1 MPHLAPSVPPLNHPS
16 IITQPKPPKTQN
28 TKQTK
33 NQTTPQKTKITSDV
47 RFASLP
53 LCAESQRALSEGLRY
68 EFCTKVQAMSLPAC
82 LSGTDVVCK
91 AKTGSGKT
99 IAFLLPA
106 IESIKANP
114 SRPRNSVA
122 CLVISPTRELAA
134 QIAAEAAK
142 LVQFHRPALSVQC
155 VVGGTNM
162 KSEASK
168 MAAHAP
174 DILVATPGRL
184 IDHLKNGGL
193 APALQAAGGLQTLVF
208 DEADQLLDM
217 GFR

>member
-1 MPHLAPSVPPLNHPS
+1 M
-16 IITQPKPPKTQN
+16 
-28 TKQTK
+28 
-33 NQTTPQKTKITSDV
+33 

-53 LCAESQRALSEGLRY
+53 LCAESQRALAEGLRY
-68 EFCTKVQAMSLPAC
+68 EYCTKVQAMSLPAC
-82 LSGTDVVCK
+82 LSGSDVVCK

-106 IESIKANP
+106 IERIKAQK
-114 SRPRNSVA
+114 RPPRTVA

-142 LVQFHRPALSVQC
+142 LVQFQRPPIVVQC

-168 MAAHAP
+168 MSARAP

-184 IDHLKNGGL
+184 IDHLKNGAL
-193 APALQAAGGLQTLVF
+193 APALQTPGGLQTLVF

>member
-1 MPHLAPSVPPLNHPS
+1 
-16 IITQPKPPKTQN
+16 
-28 TKQTK
+28 
-33 NQTTPQKTKITSDV
+33 V
-47 RFASLP
+47 RFSSLP
-53 LCAESQRALSEGLRY
+53 LCPESQRALAEGLRY

-82 LSGTDVVCK
+82 LSGSDVVCK

-106 IESIKANP
+106 IERIRAQQ
-114 SRPRNSVA
+114 RPRGTVA

-134 QIAAEAAK
+134 QIAAEATK
-142 LVQFHRPALSVQC
+142 LIAFQRNPPMTVQV

-162 KSEASK
+162 KSEASR
-168 MAAHAP
+168 MAARMP

-184 IDHLKNGGL
+184 IDHLRNGAL

>member
-1 MPHLAPSVPPLNHPS
+1 LA
-16 IITQPKPPKTQN
+16 
-28 TKQTK
+28 
-33 NQTTPQKTKITSDV
+33 
-47 RFASLP
+47 
-53 LCAESQRALSEGLRY
+53 EGLRY

-82 LSGTDVVCK
+82 LSGQDVVCK

-106 IESIKANP
+106 IERIKNQP
-114 SRPRNSVA
+114 RPRGSVA

-134 QIAAEAAK
+134 QIATEAQK
-142 LVQFHRPALSVQC
+142 LVQFQKPPLNVQV

-168 MAAHAP
+168 LSARVP

-184 IDHLKNGGL
+184 IDHLRNGAL

>member
-1 MPHLAPSVPPLNHPS
+1 
-16 IITQPKPPKTQN
+16 
-28 TKQTK
+28 
-33 NQTTPQKTKITSDV
+33 V

-53 LCAESQRALSEGLRY
+53 LCPESQRALAEGLRY
-68 EFCTKVQAMSLPAC
+68 EYCTKVQAMSLPAC
-82 LSGTDVVCK
+82 LSGSDVVCK

-106 IESIKANP
+106 IERIRAQQ
-114 SRPRNSVA
+114 RPRGTVA

-142 LVQFHRPALSVQC
+142 LVQFQRPPMTVQV

-162 KSEASK
+162 KSEASRL
-168 MAAHAP
+168 ASRVP

-193 APALQAAGGLQTLVF
+193 APALQASGGLQTLVF

>member
-1 MPHLAPSVPPLNHPS
+1 M
-16 IITQPKPPKTQN
+16 
-28 TKQTK
+28 
-33 NQTTPQKTKITSDV
+33 

-53 LCAESQRALSEGLRY
+53 LCAESQRALAEGLRY

-82 LSGTDVVCK
+82 LSGSDVVCK

-106 IESIKANP
+106 IERIKAQR
-114 SRPRNSVA
+114 RPANTVA

-134 QIAAEAAK
+134 QIAAEAAR
-142 LVQFHRPALSVQC
+142 LVQFQTRPHVTVQV

-168 MAAHAP
+168 LAARVP

-184 IDHLKNGGL
+184 IDHLRNGQL
-193 APALQAAGGLQTLVF
+193 APALQAPGGLQTLVF

>member
-1 MPHLAPSVPPLNHPS
+1 
-16 IITQPKPPKTQN
+16 
-28 TKQTK
+28 
-33 NQTTPQKTKITSDV
+33 V

-53 LCAESQRALSEGLRY
+53 LCAESQRALAEGLRY
-68 EFCTKVQAMSLPAC
+68 EHCTKVQAMSLPAC
-82 LSGTDVVCK
+82 LSGVDVVCK

-106 IESIKANP
+106 IERIRAAGAR
-114 SRPRNSVA
+114 RPPRTVA

-142 LVQFHRPALSVQC
+142 LAQFHRPPLSVQV
-155 VVGGTNM
+155 VVGGTNV
-162 KSEASK
+162 KSEAAKLS
-168 MAAHAP
+168 ARAP

-184 IDHLKNGGL
+184 IDHLRNGAL
-193 APALQAAGGLQTLVF
+193 APALQAPGGLQTLVF